1 MNRND
6 LWIKNN
12 SIEDN
17 YENIKLIFKSFNLRE
32 NVDFW
37 LEDNSVK
44 FRKIWK
50 NHERVYKVTVDK
62 EICSLLIH
70 LRDVKQSSDSKE
82 KYHVFRKKDGE
93 PYLFNGFD
101 PWVACIKFLIR

>member
-6 LWIKNN
+6 LWIKSNN
-12 SIEDN
+12 IEDN
-17 YENIKLIFKSFNLRE
+17 YENIKMIFQSFNLRE
-32 NVDFW
+32 NKDFW
-37 LEDNSVK
+37 FDKDSVK

-62 EICSLLIH
+62 NICSLLIY
-70 LRDVKQSSDSKE
+70 LRDIKRDESGEE
-82 KYHVFRKKDGE
+82 KYHLFRKKDGE

>member
-12 SIEDN
+12 NIEDN
-17 YENIKLIFKSFNLRE
+17 YENIKMIFQSFNLKE
-32 NVDFW
+32 NEDFW
-37 LEDNSVK
+37 LDKDSIK

-50 NHERVYKVTVDK
+50 NHERIYKVTIDK
-62 EICSLLIH
+62 NICSLLIH
-70 LRDVKQSSDSKE
+70 LKNVGDEE
-82 KYHVFRKKDGE
+82 KYHLFRKKDGE